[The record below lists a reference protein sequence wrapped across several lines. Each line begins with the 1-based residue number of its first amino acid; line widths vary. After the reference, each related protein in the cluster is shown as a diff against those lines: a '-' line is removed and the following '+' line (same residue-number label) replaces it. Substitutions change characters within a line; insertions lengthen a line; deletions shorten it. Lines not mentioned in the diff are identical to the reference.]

1 MYLIPICAPILVEGE
16 RQLVTTDWK
25 RSLELLRD
33 SLEDRYGHLCVLAPS
48 LPAERFEGSTQ
59 LESVD
64 RETDGIEL
72 VPSIPAD
79 ARARHYWLRDRARWK
94 DQAASLASMAQVVHA
109 GADNLFKPVMTS
121 AWRLAVE
128 WGIPT
133 VFVQDTDIVLQER
146 ELAGDDRVR
155 RLRAAIYGAVYER
168 VVRDGVARS
177 DLSLLKGRDLV
188 ARYGRFGQNVHEF
201 HDTSHLT
208 EHVVDASVVARRKE
222 RAGAGDALKLVYCG
236 RFVERKGLAE
246 GLEILGAAVRAG
258 ADATFDLIGDGP
270 QRAELER
277 RASELG
283 LGERVR
289 FLGSAVYGPELI
301 ERLADYDALFFT
313 PTAEDT
319 PRMIFDGYAA
329 ALPLVATD
337 IAYARERADAENA
350 TVLLPRGDTE
360 ASGMRL
366 AELANQRGVLLDL
379 AGAAREAGLFHA
391 ADAWYARRAQWTF
404 DAVERATRRVA

>member
-16 RQLVTTDWK
+16 RSLVTTDWK

-33 SLEDRYGHLCVLAPS
+33 SLEGRYGHLCVLAPS
-48 LPAERFEGSTQ
+48 LPAERFEGSTA
-59 LESVD
+59 LEAVELD
-64 RETDGIEL
+64 VDGIEL

-79 ARARHYWLRDRARWK
+79 SRARRYWMHERARWR
-94 DQAASLASMAQVVHA
+94 DQASALVSKAEVVHA

-128 WGIPT
+128 WGVPT

-177 DLSLLKGRDLV
+177 NLSLLKGRDLV
-188 ARYGRFGQNVHEF
+188 ARYGRYGTNVREF
-201 HDTSHLT
+201 HDTSHLSDQ
-208 EHVVDASVVARRKE
+208 VVDPQRLERRRE
-222 RAGAGDALKLVYCG
+222 RAAAGEALRLVYCG
-236 RFVERKGLAE
+236 RFVERKGLAR
-246 GLEILGAAVRAG
+246 GLEILAEAARQG
-258 ADATFDLIGDGP
+258 ADVAFDLIGDGP
-270 QRAELER
+270 QRPELER
-277 RASELG
+277 RVGELG
-283 LGERVR
+283 LSDRVR
-289 FLGSAVYGPELI
+289 FLGSAVYGPDLL
-301 ERLADYDALFFT
+301 ERLAEYDALFFT

-337 IAYARERADAENA
+337 IAYARERADAEGA
-350 TVLLPRGDTE
+350 AVLLPRGDVT
-360 ASGMRL
+360 AAGTRL
-366 AELANQRGVLLDL
+366 AELASQRGILLDL
-379 AGAAREAGLFHA
+379 ASAAREAGAYHA
-391 ADAWYARRAQWTF
+391 ADAWYRRRAAWTF
-404 DAVERATRRVA
+404 DAVDRAGRRVA

>member
-1 MYLIPICAPILVEGE
+1 MYLIPICAPIFLAGE
-16 RQLVTTDWK
+16 RRLVTTDWK

-33 SLEDRYGHLCVLAPS
+33 SLEGRYGHLAVLAPS
-48 LPAERFEGSTQ
+48 LPAERFEGTTA
-59 LESVD
+59 LEPVS
-64 RETDGIEL
+64 REHDGIEL

-79 ARARHYWLRDRARWK
+79 ARTRHYWTKHRARWR
-94 DQAASLASMAQVVHA
+94 DQASALASTAQVVHA

-133 VFVQDTDIVLQER
+133 VFVQDTDVVLQER
-146 ELAGDDRVR
+146 ELAGDARRRRV
-155 RLRAAIYGAVYER
+155 RAAIYGAVYER

-188 ARYGRFGQNVHEF
+188 ARYGRYGANVRAF

-208 EHVVDASVVARRKE
+208 EHVVDAGVVERRRAR
-222 RAGAGDALKLVYCG
+222 AAAGDALRLVYCG
-236 RFVERKGLAE
+236 RFVERKGLATAVE
-246 GLEILGAAVRAG
+246 VLGRAVGRG
-258 ADATFDLIGDGP
+258 ADATLDLVGDGP
-270 QRAELER
+270 QRAELAR

-301 ERLADYDALFFT
+301 ERLAGYDALFFT

-337 IAYARERADAENA
+337 IAYARERADEEGAA
-350 TVLLPRGDTE
+350 ALLPRGDPE
-360 ASGMRL
+360 AAGARL
-366 AELANQRGVLLDL
+366 APLARERGALLEL

-391 ADAWYARRAQWTF
+391 ADAWYARRAGWTF
-404 DAVERATRRVA
+404 DAVDRAKRRVA